1 MLARLKTLV
10 LGALALGLVQLAA
23 ASDTPHWV
31 HYRLLDGSAALPKR
45 VVVLP
50 VSVKVFEMTAGG
62 VEEEVPE
69 WTREASRNVLKAL
82 SVGLPKAEGGGLQEV
97 ALPRLAPAEAA
108 AIDEHLALYRLVV
121 LTAQSTPFAHKV
133 RRFDF
138 GVGPGLAPILQ
149 KTGADAALM
158 VAGRDYAS
166 TAGRKTKAV
175 LGKIPF
181 VNILTGDAELGESY
195 VHVGLVDLR
204 SGDLLW
210 MNGDKRGIATNLRD
224 EKDAQAIVDA
234 ILGWYPGI
242 EKYRN
247 AYAK

>member
-10 LGALALGLVQLAA
+10 LGALALGLAQLAA

-31 HYRLLDGSAALPKR
+31 HYRLLDGSAVLPKR

-82 SVGLPKAEGGGLQEV
+82 SARLPKAEGGGLQEV
-97 ALPRLAPAEAA
+97 ALPRLARRPGGDVDERGAVPAGGADRPEHAVRTRCAALTSASARPGADPAE
-108 AIDEHLALYRLVV
+108 D
-121 LTAQSTPFAHKV
+121 S
-133 RRFDF
+133 
-138 GVGPGLAPILQ
+138 
-149 KTGADAALM
+149 ADAALM

-166 TAGRKTKAV
+166 TAGRKPRQCWARSVRQHPVGRRRTRRV
-175 LGKIPF
+175 
-181 VNILTGDAELGESY
+181 

-204 SGDLLW
+204 SGTCC
-210 MNGDKRGIATNLRD
+210 G
-224 EKDAQAIVDA
+224 
-234 ILGWYPGI
+234 
-242 EKYRN
+242 
-247 AYAK
+247 